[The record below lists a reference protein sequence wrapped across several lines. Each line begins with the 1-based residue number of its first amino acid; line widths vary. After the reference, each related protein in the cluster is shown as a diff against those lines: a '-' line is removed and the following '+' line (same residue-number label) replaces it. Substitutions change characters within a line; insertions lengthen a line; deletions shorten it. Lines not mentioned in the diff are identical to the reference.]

1 MKEIVIGTRRSK
13 LALWQADFVKN
24 QLEEKYPR
32 LKISLKEIVTKG
44 DKIVDAPL
52 SKIGGKGL
60 FTKEL
65 EESMLRGE
73 IDIAVH
79 SLKDMPTKLPE
90 GLSIIAVTK
99 RLDPGDAFVS
109 NKYKS
114 IAELPIR
121 AKVGTSSLRRKAQL
135 LRARSDLEIVS
146 LRGNVETRLR
156 KVKEENLDG
165 AVLAVAGLKRLGF
178 EDRIKEVISRDIM
191 LPAVG
196 QGALAIEGRESDNE
210 IIKMLSFLNDNATRT
225 ATMAE
230 RAFLARVDGG
240 CQAPVGVYGEVRGEN
255 ICLTGAI
262 VSLDGKRLYRKEVV
276 APFNEAEQ
284 LGISLAEELLS
295 MGGSDILKELGVL

>member
-210 IIKMLSFLNDNATRT
+210 IIKTLSFLNDNATRT

-230 RAFLARVDGG
+230 RAFLARV
-240 CQAPVGVYGEVRGEN
+240 
-255 ICLTGAI
+255 
-262 VSLDGKRLYRKEVV
+262 
-276 APFNEAEQ
+276 
-284 LGISLAEELLS
+284 
-295 MGGSDILKELGVL
+295 